1 MKPLK
6 KNKGIISV
14 TWEHLFRR
22 KCPSAFGKITKDT
35 EDKSNS
41 TGQFG
46 QFIGIMDIFV
56 DLVGERAVTWLEANP
71 HVTTCI
77 ET

>member
-1 MKPLK
+1 MSLGNTFSDENAPQPLGK
-6 KNKGIISV
+6 LQRI
-14 TWEHLFRR
+14 RR
-22 KCPSAFGKITKDT
+22 INQTPK
-35 EDKSNS
+35 
-41 TGQFG
+41 GQFG
-46 QFIGIMDIFV
+46 QFGGIMDIFV